1 MTLTANGGTGGNNA
15 GAGTSHGPGGGGGGG
30 VILTNSTVTATAT
43 ANGGTNGTTV
53 PGAIAYGS
61 APGTIGISNSAI
73 SNSIANSTAGANCI
87 ADVAT
92 TITGPANAN
101 AGSTVTLSA
110 TFSNIGAQPA
120 AGVTRTVSL
129 PAGVLNPIAA
139 GATITGNVLSGYTV
153 TYPATSLASGASN
166 TYTITY
172 VAPGSGP
179 VTATSNTSTT
189 TTEGGLTSNNTS
201 SVTTAIGPIADV
213 TTALTGPSTVSA
225 GQPTGTYTATFTNE
239 GPSTATA
246 VTRQVTLPA
255 GATSVV
261 LPTGAT
267 LTGSTIDF
275 GTASTLV
282 SGASNAFSFSFTPAT
297 TATGSVA
304 ITSNVTTT
312 TPQGSDT
319 APNSSTINATVAPTA
334 DVFTT
339 VTATTASVAAGTLAS
354 AGTPPKFTVV
364 FNNNGPATAA
374 GVVAAVQLPKGLT
387 NVTATNGGVY
397 SSATGVVTY
406 AGLTSIASSTPTTSV
421 ITFDAPATG
430 PVVAAATVS
439 TTTSEAGQ
447 TANNTANTA
456 MTITPAFDLA
466 TTLTGPTSAVAGD
479 PVTLAVTTT
488 NNGPS
493 AVANAVQTL
502 QLVSGLTNV
511 YVSNGGVY
519 NSSTSAQTLVA
530 NGVTYPAVPAG
541 GVVFPTLPNV
551 PSGQTVA
558 NTVSFTMPGTAFAPT
573 ALVTPNTASTA
584 TTAGDTN
591 TANNAVGINGSTS
604 TSPASVAVSTT
615 AAGTANA
622 YTKISSS
629 VATTTVGSNVTLT
642 VITGNNG
649 PGQATGVSQTVQ
661 ILPGF
666 TTSTI
671 QVNSTTG
678 TLSGNVI
685 TFGTNGPTYNTQTG
699 IVTFSTLANGVNG
712 STSGT
717 SVSNTITFAAP
728 ASTGSNGPLLATAMV
743 STSNTDPVPA
753 DNVAAVAVTLLQSTD
768 LATTIAG
775 PASATAGQSVQY
787 TATFLNN
794 GPMAATGV
802 TETAQLPAGLAG
814 VTITDGAGNAV
825 SGASYST
832 TTGLVT
838 FPTLATDPNGTTQ
851 VYKLTFAAPALSFS
865 PRSSVGSSS
874 SDAVAT
880 NNNASVATTV
890 AASADLATTVAGPAT
905 AVVGNAVTYSVNT
918 TNNGPSVATS
928 TVTTLQL
935 ATGFTPA
942 TLQVGGQTGTLSG
955 NVITYSSGAT
965 YNTSSGLVTFPT
977 LASLANG
984 QTVSNYVT
992 YVMPNATGGQTT
1004 GVASASSAA
1013 ADPIASNNTSSVAT
1027 SIAPTTTTSA
1037 DITATVAASASPVNA
1052 GAAVTFTATY
1062 GNIGTDPAVNVRPTL
1077 QLVPGLTTASVQVV
1091 GQSAG
1096 TLSGNVITFGNG
1108 TTYNTTS
1115 GLVTFPTV
1123 ASQVTGST
1131 GNVSYQVQVTAPT
1144 NGPLLATAATTS
1156 DTSEP
1161 ATAAAQANNV
1171 NSASVTITPVFDE
1184 VTSISGPAT
1193 ALAGT
1198 SQTYTV
1204 TTTNNGAS
1212 LTANA
1217 TTQTVTLPSG
1227 LTPTNITNGGT
1238 YSGNTITWTVAAGQ
1252 AAGSN
1257 GAVANSFTVVQPA
1270 GGLTLTANVAVTGES
1285 NTANNSATTT
1295 TTATNQPPLAY
1306 AVVNTLQSP
1315 MGNTA
1320 ANNSLMPNGLLIS
1333 PLAAS
1338 DPENALSTTTPFTI
1352 VSIPP
1357 TSQGVL
1363 YYSNNGSST
1372 GTYAA
1377 VAANQ
1382 TLTAAQAATLRF
1394 LPSTSFMGNASFTYL
1409 ATDAASNQ
1417 SPVAGY
1423 TIPVAADQSTS
1434 YVKYNDS
1441 KTSKYA
1447 NNDVLA
1453 QVTDPNTAVYTSAGT
1468 IYDTT
1473 TGVLQAGAANGLPTT
1488 GTNAVLASGTLP
1500 AGVSLN
1506 PATGTIYVSNAS
1518 LLVNNKTAQT
1528 YTVSVTTTDS
1538 NGGTNTA
1545 PVTFG
1550 IGAYPLPV
1558 VLTAFTATAVQNRD
1572 ALLTWTTA
1580 SEQNSDHFE
1589 VERSLEG
1596 TSFSK
1601 IAELAAQGTTATTSG
1616 YTYTDANIAART
1628 QGTAY
1633 YRLRQVDLD
1642 GSASYSPVRA
1652 VSFTKIATVA
1662 LALYPNPAT
1671 MTTTLD
1677 LSQLPATG
1685 SYQVALLDA
1694 TGRQV
1699 LAATLAGG
1707 QLQSLSLA
1715 SLATGIYHVVV
1726 TGTLADGS
1734 VLRQVLQLSKE

>member
-1 MTLTANGGTGGNNA
+1 MAYTPTTAN
-15 GAGTSHGPGGGGGGG
+15 
-30 VILTNSTVTATAT
+30 
-43 ANGGTNGTTV
+43 
-53 PGAIAYGS
+53 
-61 APGTIGISNSAI
+61 
-73 SNSIANSTAGANCI
+73 
-87 ADVAT
+87 
-92 TITGPANAN
+92 
-101 AGSTVTLSA
+101 
-110 TFSNIGAQPA
+110 
-120 AGVTRTVSL
+120 
-129 PAGVLNPIAA
+129 
-139 GATITGNVLSGYTV
+139 
-153 TYPATSLASGASN
+153 
-166 TYTITY
+166 
-172 VAPGSGP
+172 
-179 VTATSNTSTT
+179 
-189 TTEGGLTSNNTS
+189 
-201 SVTTAIGPIADV
+201 
-213 TTALTGPSTVSA
+213 
-225 GQPTGTYTATFTNE
+225 
-239 GPSTATA
+239 
-246 VTRQVTLPA
+246 
-255 GATSVV
+255 
-261 LPTGAT
+261 
-267 LTGSTIDF
+267 TIDF
-275 GTASTLV
+275 GTAAALAN
-282 SGASNAFSFSFTPAT
+282 GASNAFTFSFTPAT

-312 TPQGSDT
+312 TQQGSNV
-319 APNSSTINATVAPTA
+319 APDASTITAAVAPTA

-339 VTATTASVAAGTLAS
+339 VTATTTSVAAGTLAS

-397 SSATGVVTY
+397 NSATGVVTY
-406 AGLTSIASSTPTTSV
+406 SGLTSIASGTPTTSV

-447 TANNTANTA
+447 TANNTANAA

-519 NSSTSAQTLVA
+519 NPSTSTQTLVA
-530 NGVTYPAVPAG
+530 NGVSYTVPAG

-558 NTVSFTMPGTAFAPT
+558 NTVSFAMPSAPFAPT
-573 ALVTPNTASTA
+573 ALVTPNTASSA

-591 TANNAVGINGSTS
+591 LANNAVGINGSTS
-604 TSPASVAVSTT
+604 ASPASISVSTT

-629 VATTTVGSNVTLT
+629 VASTTVGSNVTLT

-649 PGQATGVSQTVQ
+649 PSQATGVTQTVQ
-661 ILPGF
+661 ILPGLQGSISVGGS
-666 TTSTI
+666 TTST
-671 QVNSTTG
+671 TA
-678 TLSGNVI
+678 GNVV
-685 TFGTNGPTYNTQTG
+685 TFTNGTASGATYNTQTG
-699 IVTFSTLANGVNG
+699 IVTFPTLANGTNG

-717 SVSNTITFAAP
+717 SVSNTISFAAP
-728 ASTGSNGPLLATAMV
+728 ASTGSNGQLLATATV

-768 LATTIAG
+768 LATTISG
-775 PASATAGQSVQY
+775 PASATAGQPVQY
-787 TATFLNN
+787 TVTFLNN

-802 TETAQLPAGLAG
+802 TETAQLPAGLAS
-814 VTITDGAGNAV
+814 VTITDGAGTAV
-825 SGASYST
+825 SGATYT
-832 TTGLVT
+832 AATGLVT
-838 FPTLATDPNGTTQ
+838 FPTQANDPNGATQ
-851 VYKLTFAAPALSFS
+851 VFKLSFAAPALSFS
-865 PRSSVGSSS
+865 PSSSVGSSS
-874 SDAVAT
+874 SDAVPA

-890 AASADLATTVAGPAT
+890 AASADLATTVSGPAT

-918 TNNGPSVATS
+918 TNNGPSIAAN

-955 NVITYSSGAT
+955 NVITYGSGAT
-965 YNTSSGLVTFPT
+965 YNTSTGLVTFP
-977 LASLANG
+977 AVANLANG

-1037 DITATVAASASPVNA
+1037 DVTAAVSASASSVNA
-1052 GAAVTFTATY
+1052 GTAVTFTATY

-1077 QLVPGLTTASVQVV
+1077 QLVPGLTTTSIQVA
-1091 GQSAG
+1091 GQTG

-1108 TTYNTTS
+1108 ATYNTTS
-1115 GLVTFPTV
+1115 GLLTFPTI
-1123 ASQVTGST
+1123 ASQASGST

-1144 NGPLLATAATTS
+1144 NGPLLATAATTT

-1171 NSASVTITPVFDE
+1171 NSASVGITPVFDE
-1184 VTSISGPAT
+1184 VTSISGPAS
-1193 ALAGT
+1193 ALPGT

-1204 TTTNNGAS
+1204 TTTNNGPS
-1212 LTANA
+1212 LTANT

-1227 LTPTNITNGGT
+1227 LTPTNITNGGV
-1238 YSGNTITWTVAAGQ
+1238 YSSTSNTITWTVPAGQ
-1252 AAGSN
+1252 APGSN
-1257 GAVANSFTVVQPA
+1257 GAVANSFTVTQPA
-1270 GGLTLTANVAVTGES
+1270 GSLTLTANVTVTGES
-1285 NTANNSATTT
+1285 NTANNSATIT

-1320 ANNSLMPNGLLIS
+1320 ANNSATPNGLLIS

-1338 DPENALSTTTPFTI
+1338 DPQNALSATTPFTI

-1363 YYSNNGSST
+1363 YYSTNGTST

-1382 TLTAAQAATLRF
+1382 TLTAAQATTLRF
-1394 LPSTSFMGNASFTYL
+1394 LPSTSFVGNASFTYL
-1409 ATDAASNQ
+1409 ATNAAGAQ
-1417 SPVAGY
+1417 SPVVEY
-1423 TIPVAADQSTS
+1423 TIPVAADQPTS
-1434 YVKYNDS
+1434 YVKYNDT
-1441 KTSKYA
+1441 KGGTNTNKYVT
-1447 NNDVLA
+1447 NDILA
-1453 QVTDPNTAVYTSAGT
+1453 QVTDPNTAVYTAGGL
-1468 IYDTT
+1468 IYNAT
-1473 TGVLQAGAANGLPTT
+1473 TGVLQSGAANGLPTT

-1506 PATGTIYVSNAS
+1506 PTTGTIYVSNAS
-1518 LLVNNKTAQT
+1518 LLANNPTAQT

-1538 NGGTNTA
+1538 NGGTNTT
-1545 PVTFG
+1545 PVSFV

-1558 VLTAFTATAVQNRD
+1558 ELTAFTASAVQNRD
-1572 ALLTWTTA
+1572 TKLSWTTA
-1580 SEQNSDHFE
+1580 SELNSAYFD
-1589 VERSLEG
+1589 VERSLDG
-1596 TSFSK
+1596 LAFTK
-1601 IAELAAQGTTATTSG
+1601 IGQVAAQGTVTVATN
-1616 YTYTDANIAART
+1616 YTFTDLNAARLA
-1628 QGTAY
+1628 QGPVY
-1633 YRLRQVDLD
+1633 YRLKQVDFD
-1642 GSASYSPVRA
+1642 AKASYSPVRS
-1652 VSFTKIATVA
+1652 VSFTKAGTVA
-1662 LALYPNPAT
+1662 LSLYPNPAQSA
-1671 MTTTLD
+1671 TTLD
-1677 LSQLPATG
+1677 LSQLPTTG
-1685 SYQVALLDA
+1685 TYQVQLLDA
-1694 TGRQV
+1694 TGRLV
-1699 LAATLAGG
+1699 RSASLGGGLA
-1707 QLQSLSLA
+1707 QSLDLHE
-1715 SLATGIYHVVV
+1715 LATGTYHVLV

-1734 VLRQVLQLSKE
+1734 TLRQTLRLTKE